1 MLHPSNEEEEE
12 ERIQRK
18 EKRISLKNKGRRE
31 KKNKKLI
38 IKIFSTFL
46 LYYVMGH
53 DRVHV
58 SNTLKTGPHH
68 QLSSN
73 REQLN

>member
-18 EKRISLKNKGRRE
+18 EKRINLKNKGRRE

-38 IKIFSTFL
+38 IYTFL
-46 LYYVMGH
+46 LYYEQGH

-58 SNTLKTGPHH
+58 SNTLKIVPHL